1 MKYLFLYLL
10 LVNAIAF
17 TIMLWDKK
25 KAMER
30 QRRIPERVL
39 FGTAIIGGS
48 VGTYLV
54 MEIFRHKT
62 NHKKISIGVPI
73 MVVIHLLIAFALAF
87 LDAKEAKDALND
99 LAAILE

>member
-1 MKYLFLYLL
+1 MKDLFLYLL

-17 TIMLWDKK
+17 TIMLLDKK
-25 KAMER
+25 KAMQH

-48 VGTYLV
+48 IGTYLV

-62 NHKKISIGVPI
+62 NHKKFSIGVPI
-73 MVVIHLLIAFALAF
+73 MVVIHLLIAFILAF
-87 LDAKEAKDALND
+87 LDAQATKDALKN
-99 LAAILE
+99 LSTILE